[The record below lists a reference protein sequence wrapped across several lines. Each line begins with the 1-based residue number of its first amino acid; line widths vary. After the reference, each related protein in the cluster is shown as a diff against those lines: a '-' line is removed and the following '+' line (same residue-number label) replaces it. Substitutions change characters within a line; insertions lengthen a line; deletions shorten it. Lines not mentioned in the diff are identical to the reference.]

1 MDPSIT
7 EVIPYLTHPLALV
20 GYVLMLF
27 FSMHRALIKSGII
40 PPLNQQDGAS
50 VVHALLEYG
59 FWIAAL
65 IIVAGVTLQ
74 YVQNQPDVIQEG
86 EAAAGG
92 TVINQS
98 GSGNTVNINDSR
110 LLLELINQK
119 EKDSAK
125 LATLSHQL
133 GVTES
138 ALSGFF
144 TTLEQEQIALDK
156 LPAALQKIAQRH
168 REMLAQLASLKHNAS
183 SHQALLG
190 QAETAIAQGQHEQAD
205 ALIRQ
210 YIQQE
215 TDSHQLNIAA
225 ANAMLGTSALA
236 RFQFAAGV
244 THLQQATA
252 LVPESQPQIKRQY
265 LLQWADALSDF
276 GEHKGRN
283 DILEQAINTYQEAL
297 TYVTREDAPPAVG
310 LDPQPDGPGHW
321 PVGRA

>member
-27 FSMHRALIKSGII
+27 FGVHRALIKSGII

-50 VVHALLEYG
+50 VVHALLKYG

-156 LPAALQKIAQRH
+156 LPAALQKIAALQ
-168 REMLAQLASLKHNAS
+168 NARGANANHS
-183 SHQALLG
+183 YYHL
-190 QAETAIAQGQHEQAD
+190 
-205 ALIRQ
+205 
-210 YIQQE
+210 
-215 TDSHQLNIAA
+215 DSHSHLNC
-225 ANAMLGTSALA
+225 
-236 RFQFAAGV
+236 
-244 THLQQATA
+244 
-252 LVPESQPQIKRQY
+252 PQMRSCAKV
-265 LLQWADALSDF
+265 L
-276 GEHKGRN
+276 K
-283 DILEQAINTYQEAL
+283 
-297 TYVTREDAPPAVG
+297 
-310 LDPQPDGPGHW
+310 
-321 PVGRA
+321 

>member
-27 FSMHRALIKSGII
+27 FSVHRALIKSGII

-50 VVHALLEYG
+50 VVHALLKYG

-190 QAETAIAQGQHEQAD
+190 LS
-205 ALIRQ
+205 LIH
-210 YIQQE
+210 I
-215 TDSHQLNIAA
+215 
-225 ANAMLGTSALA
+225 
-236 RFQFAAGV
+236 
-244 THLQQATA
+244 
-252 LVPESQPQIKRQY
+252 
-265 LLQWADALSDF
+265 
-276 GEHKGRN
+276 
-283 DILEQAINTYQEAL
+283 
-297 TYVTREDAPPAVG
+297 
-310 LDPQPDGPGHW
+310 
-321 PVGRA
+321 